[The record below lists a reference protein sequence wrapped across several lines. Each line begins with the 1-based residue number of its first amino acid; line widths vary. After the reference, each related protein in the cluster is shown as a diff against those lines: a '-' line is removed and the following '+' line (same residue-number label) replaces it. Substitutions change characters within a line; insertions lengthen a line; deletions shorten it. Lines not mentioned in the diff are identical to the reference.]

1 MSVREDAVN
10 LDPQLRQRQAEQE
23 AFDAQLDEL
32 LQYHLGKWVLFGRGR
47 ALGVF
52 ETYSGA
58 FRFGL
63 HLFRTRRVFLVARVQ
78 DPPWKLV
85 GLQVADLLNAA

>member
-1 MSVREDAVN
+1 VS
-10 LDPQLRQRQAEQE
+10 LDPQLRQRQVDQE

-32 LQYHLGKWVLFGRGR
+32 LQYHLGKWALYARGR

-52 ETYSGA
+52 ETYSSA

-63 HLFRTRRVFLVARVQ
+63 RLFGTRRVFLVARVQ

-85 GLQVADLLNAA
+85 GLQVAELLNAA

>member
-1 MSVREDAVN
+1 MSLE
-10 LDPQLRQRQAEQE
+10 PQLAQRRAEKD

-32 LQYHLGKWVLFGRGR
+32 LHHHLGKWALFGRGR

-52 ETYSGA
+52 ETYGSA

-63 HLFRTRRVFLVARVQ
+63 GLFGTRRVFLVARIE
-78 DPPWKLV
+78 DPPWRLV
-85 GLQVADLLNAA
+85 GLQVAELLSAA

>member
-1 MSVREDAVN
+1 MS
-10 LDPQLRQRQAEQE
+10 LDLQLRQRRADQE

-32 LQYHLGKWVLFGRGR
+32 LHHHLGKWALFARGR

-63 HLFRTRRVFLVARVQ
+63 HLFGTRRVFLVARVE
-78 DPPWKLV
+78 DPPWRLV
-85 GLQVADLLNAA
+85 GLQVAELLSAA

>member
-1 MSVREDAVN
+1 MS
-10 LDPQLRQRQAEQE
+10 LDPQLRRRRADQE

-32 LQYHLGKWVLFGRGR
+32 LQHHLGKWVLFGRGR

-63 HLFRTRRVFLVARVQ
+63 RLFGTRRVFLVARVQ

-85 GLQVADLLNAA
+85 GLQVAELLNAA